1 MKKLLALLCAGTVL
15 GMFNGCTTTP
25 TATDTVTISGLAVA
39 DSLTA
44 GGSASQ
50 ISGKLDGTAA
60 ITSYSFTVETQSG
73 TDVTSM
79 FTIMSSSV
87 SQKTVD
93 LAVDGNATIK
103 ANSTTNSGTYTL
115 KVTATIGTQT
125 FTGTT
130 TFRVSGIN
138 GTTVTIGS
146 YQNTTYGSSIDLD
159 NGTVLFAAQAK
170 ADGSGVDL
178 VCTYSSAYSTF
189 RIFNPVYAADTSNIA
204 AFSGWVNP
212 ANTQIVQASSGTD
225 WSSITTKAQI
235 KAIYDAG
242 TPVSSSDAAEGDI
255 FVVFTDQSNYVA
267 IQIVSFD
274 SDVGGTANIKYGE

>member
-44 GGSASQ
+44 GGSAAQ

-60 ITSYSFTVETQSG
+60 ITSYSFTVETQGG

-79 FTIMSSSV
+79 FTITYSNA

-103 ANSTTNSGTYTL
+103 ANSTTNSGMYTL

-138 GTTVTIGS
+138 GATVTIGS

-189 RIFNPVYAADTSNIA
+189 RIFNPVYAADTSNIT

-212 ANTQIVQASSGTD
+212 ANTQIVKAPSATD
-225 WSSITTKAQI
+225 WNSITTKAQI

-242 TPVSSSDAAEGDI
+242 SPVSSSDAAEGDI

-274 SDVGGTANIKYGE
+274 ADVGGTANIKYGE